1 MVRPPSR
8 RRSAGFTLIESMVAS
23 VVFLLGMS
31 GLMGALLL
39 ARGATTAASRQV
51 RAVAVASDMV
61 AQLQMWP
68 YNDARLV
75 SQTGPC
81 AADPTD
87 SVGVLTAAPRDAGTY
102 TAFVACLHDNAD
114 FTNGTW
120 LPTAEFP
127 ATPLATPGFQ
137 RYFVVREVNDQ
148 GSTVGTA
155 HTGTRKFV
163 WVIVT
168 WEEAGRS
175 RKVTSQ
181 LILSNPRA
189 VAGLGG
195 GA

>member
-1 MVRPPSR
+1 
-8 RRSAGFTLIESMVAS
+8 MVAS
-23 VVFLLGMS
+23 VVFLLGMG
-31 GLMGALLL
+31 GLMGALLH
-39 ARGATTAASRQV
+39 ARGATTSASRQV

-61 AQLQMWP
+61 TQLQMWP

-87 SVGVLTAAPRDAGTY
+87 SVGVLTAVPRNASAY
-102 TAFVACLHDNAD
+102 AAFVSCLHDNAD

-127 ATPLATPGFQ
+127 TTPLATPTFR

-148 GSTVGTA
+148 GSAVGTA

-168 WEEAGRS
+168 WEESGRT
-175 RKVTSQ
+175 RKVSSQ
-181 LILSNPRA
+181 VILSNPRA